1 MQLDDIRAEFPIT
14 KEMAYLQTA
23 TACPLANPIRDAMDS
38 FLNRHQKYMITHA
51 EYRPIMDEAKK
62 QFSELI
68 NANPEEI
75 SFVRNTTEGMNIAIN
90 GLEIKSGDN
99 IVISQLEHP
108 NQITSWIYQKK
119 KGVEV
124 RLVHPR
130 GNRVE
135 LEDLTSEIDE
145 RTRGLG
151 ICSVTALGLKYDIP
165 KLSKI
170 CKETSTPIVLDA
182 VQSIGNEPIDV
193 KNLDVDFLSTSCH
206 KGLLTPPGIGF
217 LYTNSR
223 IIDEV
228 EPLFVGGR
236 SFKREEY
243 EKDPIDLHLLKDAT
257 KFEYGNQNYF
267 GINAV
272 NAAMKF
278 LKKIGVDD
286 IYSRGTKLAEY
297 FREGLLTIGA
307 VPFDYKKEECCHIVP
322 FNVPGKDSREIVKML
337 EDNKVRVIFSYGK
350 AIRASF
356 GLFNN
361 TEEAD
366 KALNL
371 ISKMMQ

>member
-1 MQLDDIRAEFPIT
+1 MKLDEIRAEFPIT
-14 KEMAYLQTA
+14 KQMAYLQTA
-23 TACPLANPIRDAMDS
+23 TATPLANPIRDAMDS
-38 FLNRHQKYMITHA
+38 FLFRLQKYMITHA
-51 EYRPIMDEAKK
+51 EYRPMMNEAKK

-68 NANPEEI
+68 NASPEEI
-75 SFVRNTTEGMNIAIN
+75 SFVKNTTDGMNVAIN
-90 GLEIKSGDN
+90 GLEMKKGDN

-108 NQITSWIYQKK
+108 NQITSWVYQKK

-124 RLVHPR
+124 RLVQPR

-135 LEDLTSEIDE
+135 LDDIAKKIDE
-145 RTRGLG
+145 NTKALG

-182 VQSIGNEPIDV
+182 VQNIGNEPVDV
-193 KNLDVDFLSTSCH
+193 KKLDVDFLSTSCH
-206 KGLLTPPGIGF
+206 KGLLTPCGIGF
-217 LYTNSR
+217 HYTSSR

-228 EPLFVGGR
+228 SPMFVGGR

-243 EKDPIDLHLLKDAT
+243 EKDPSKLHLLTDGT

-272 NAAMKF
+272 IAAMEF
-278 LKKIGVDD
+278 LKKIGIDD

-297 FREGLLTIGA
+297 FREGLLSIGA
-307 VPFDYKKEECCHIVP
+307 EPFEYKKEERCHIVP
-322 FNVPGKDSREIVKML
+322 FNVPGKDDREIVKKL
-337 EDNKVRVIFSYGK
+337 DENKVRVIFSYGK

-366 KALNL
+366 KALSL
-371 ISKMMQ
+371 LEKFMK